1 MARRSKAYL
10 EGMNRVSEE
19 LARVKTDS
27 SKSAAKRELKE
38 GRDEVLENTEWLVSV
53 PKELRNAGAE
63 VRNAPTTN
71 QQRPRAWTIAYH
83 PTENKLVV
91 VFRDNTWWQYNNVPP
106 RMWEGLKASGSTGK
120 YLRTSGLDQ
129 WPDMGPAD
137 MNEFSSG
144 AKERISQ
151 TAQIGSRLGTKI
163 PVPDDFNIKNFTAK
177 ELFNDIL

>member
-27 SKSAAKRELKE
+27 SKSVAKRELKE
-38 GRDEVLENTEWLVSV
+38 GRDEVFENTEWLVSV
-53 PKELRNAGAE
+53 PKELKNAGAE

-71 QQRPRAWTIAYH
+71 QERPRAWTIGYH
-83 PTENKLVV
+83 PTDNKLVV
-91 VFRDNTWWQYNNVPP
+91 VFRDNTWWCYNNVPT

-120 YLRTSGLDQ
+120 YLRSSGLDQ
-129 WPDMGPAD
+129 WPDMGPCNMD
-137 MNEFSSG
+137 EFSSG

-151 TAQIGSRLGTKI
+151 TAQIGSRLGK
-163 PVPDDFNIKNFTAK
+163 PLPEDFNIKNFTAK
-177 ELFNDIL
+177 EIFNEIL

>member
-10 EGMNRVSEE
+10 EGMNRASEG
-19 LARVKTDS
+19 LAQAKANS
-27 SKSAAKRELKE
+27 AKSVAKRELKE

-63 VRNAPTTN
+63 VKNAPTTN
-71 QQRPRAWTIAYH
+71 QERPRAWTIAYH
-83 PTENKLVV
+83 PADNKLVV
-91 VFRDNTWWQYNNVPP
+91 VFRDNTWWQYNNVPV
-106 RMWEGLKASGSTGK
+106 RMWESLKASGSTGK

-151 TAQIGSRLGTKI
+151 TAQIGSRLGK
-163 PVPDDFNIKNFTAK
+163 PLPEDFNIKNFTAK
-177 ELFNDIL
+177 ELFNEIL